1 MSREKFMKEVAPVIV
16 RVATEKGYKYPSA
29 IIAQA
34 ICESGWGDSLL
45 ASKYFN
51 FFGMKCGSSWKG
63 KYTDMLTKEEYK
75 KGTLTD
81 ISAKFRAYDSIEQGV
96 RGYFDFIS
104 TKRYA
109 NLKKANSAYEYID
122 MLKADGYATSSIYVD
137 TVYNMWKVN
146 NLVKYDK
153 VVATS
158 VSGSSELESAL
169 KVIAKN
175 VISGRFGDGRARKEN
190 IYNAVQ
196 EQVNKMVC
204 RVIL

>member
-34 ICESGWGDSLL
+34 ICESGWGDSKL

-51 FFGMKCGSSWKG
+51 FFGMKCGSGWKG
-63 KYTDMLTKEEYK
+63 KYTDMRTKEEYK

-81 ISAKFRAYDSIEQGV
+81 ISAKFRAYDTLEHGI

-122 MLKADGYATSSIYVD
+122 MLKADGYATSSTYVD
-137 TVYNMWKVN
+137 NVYNIWKVN
-146 NLVKYDK
+146 NLGTYDK
-153 VVATS
+153 GGEAS
-158 VSGSSELESAL
+158 VGDSGELESAL

-175 VISGRFGDGRARKEN
+175 VIAGKFGNGSVRKEN
-190 IYNAVQ
+190 IYKAVQ
-196 EQVNKMVC
+196 EQVNNLV
-204 RVIL
+204 

>member
-1 MSREKFMKEVAPVIV
+1 MSRDKFMKEVAPVIV

-51 FFGMKCGSSWKG
+51 FFGMKCGKCWKG
-63 KYTDMLTKEEYK
+63 KYTDMRTKEEYK

-104 TKRYA
+104 SKRYA

-122 MLKADGYATSSIYVD
+122 MLKVDGYATSSTYVD
-137 TVYNMWKVN
+137 IVYNIWKVN
-146 NLVKYDK
+146 NLGTYDK
-153 VVATS
+153 AVATS
-158 VSGSSELESAL
+158 VGGSGELESAL

-175 VISGRFGDGRARKEN
+175 VIAGKFGDGRARKEN
-190 IYNAVQ
+190 IYKAIQ
-196 EQVNKMVC
+196 EQVNKLV
-204 RVIL
+204 

>member
-34 ICESGWGDSLL
+34 ICESGWGDSKL

-63 KYTDMLTKEEYK
+63 KFTDMRTKEEYK

-104 TKRYA
+104 SKRYA
-109 NLKKANSAYEYID
+109 NLKKAHSAYEYIY
-122 MLKADGYATSSIYVD
+122 MLKADGYATSSTYVD
-137 TVYNMWKVN
+137 TVYNLWKVN
-146 NLVKYDK
+146 DLGKYDK
-153 VVATS
+153 AGATS
-158 VSGSSELESAL
+158 VGGSGELESAL

-175 VISGRFGDGRARKEN
+175 VIAGKFGDGRSRKEN
-190 IYNAVQ
+190 IYKAVQ
-196 EQVNKMVC
+196 EQVNKLV
-204 RVIL
+204 

>member
-34 ICESGWGDSLL
+34 ICESGWGDSKL

-63 KYTDMLTKEEYK
+63 KYTDMRTKEEYK

-96 RGYFDFIS
+96 RGYFDFIG

-109 NLKKANSAYEYID
+109 NLKKANSARDYIEK
-122 MLKADGYATSSIYVD
+122 LKADGYATSSVYVG
-137 TVYNMWKVN
+137 TVYSIWQVN
-146 NLVKYDK
+146 NLGVYDTGK
-153 VVATS
+153 PAEPQDDLEQAFETIARHVVAGEFGNG
-158 VSGSSELESAL
+158 VDRKNAIYKRVQKAVEG
-169 KVIAKN
+169 VI
-175 VISGRFGDGRARKEN
+175 R
-190 IYNAVQ
+190 
-196 EQVNKMVC
+196 
-204 RVIL
+204 

>member
-16 RVATEKGYKYPSA
+16 RVASEKGYKYPSA

-34 ICESGWGDSLL
+34 ICESGWGDSKL
-45 ASKYFN
+45 ASKYHN
-51 FFGMKCGSSWKG
+51 YFGMKCGSSWKG
-63 KYTDMLTKEEYK
+63 KYTDMRTKEEYK

-104 TKRYA
+104 TKRYS

-122 MLKADGYATSSIYVD
+122 MLKADGYATSSTYVD
-137 TVYNMWKVN
+137 TVYNIWKVN
-146 NLVKYDK
+146 NLGKYDK
-153 VVATS
+153 AGETS
-158 VSGSSELESAL
+158 VSGSCELESAL

-175 VISGRFGDGRARKEN
+175 VIAGKFGDGRVRKEN
-190 IYNAVQ
+190 IYKAVQ
-196 EQVNKMVC
+196 EQVNKLV
-204 RVIL
+204 

>member
-1 MSREKFMKEVAPVIV
+1 MSREKFMREVAPVIV

-45 ASKYFN
+45 ASKYYN
-51 FFGMKCGSSWKG
+51 FFGMKCGSSWRG
-63 KYTDMLTKEEYK
+63 KYTDMRTKEEYK

-109 NLKKANSAYEYID
+109 NLKKANSAHDYIE
-122 MLKADGYATSSIYVD
+122 MLKADGYATSSTYVD
-137 TVYNMWKVN
+137 IVYNIWKVN
-146 NLVKYDK
+146 NLGSYDK
-153 VVATS
+153 AG
-158 VSGSSELESAL
+158 GSSELESAL

-175 VISGRFGDGRARKEN
+175 VIAGKFGDGRARKEN
-190 IYNAVQ
+190 IYKAVQ
-196 EQVNKMVC
+196 EQVNKLV
-204 RVIL
+204 

>member
-1 MSREKFMKEVAPVIV
+1 MGREKFMGEVAPVIV
-16 RVATEKGYKYPSA
+16 RVATEKGYRYPGA

-63 KYTDMLTKEEYK
+63 KYTDMRTKEEYK

-81 ISAKFRAYDSIEQGV
+81 ISAKFRAYDTLEQGI

-109 NLKKANSAYEYID
+109 NLKKADSARGYIE
-122 MLKADGYATSSIYVD
+122 MLKADGYATSSTYVD
-137 TVYNMWKVN
+137 VVYNIWKVN
-146 NLVKYDK
+146 NLGVYDK
-153 VVATS
+153 AVKTP
-158 VSGSSELESAL
+158 VSGSSGLESAL
-169 KVIAKN
+169 KVVAKN
-175 VISGRFGDGRARKEN
+175 VVAGKFGDGRARKEN
-190 IYNAVQ
+190 IYKAVQ
-196 EQVNKMVC
+196 EQVNKLV
-204 RVIL
+204 

>member
-1 MSREKFMKEVAPVIV
+1 MSRDKFMKEVAPVIV

-45 ASKYFN
+45 ASKFFN
-51 FFGMKCGSSWKG
+51 FFGMKCGKCWKG
-63 KYTDMLTKEEYK
+63 KYTDMRTKEEYK

-104 TKRYA
+104 SKRYA

-122 MLKADGYATSSIYVD
+122 MLKADGYATSSTYVD
-137 TVYNMWKVN
+137 IVYNIWKVN
-146 NLVKYDK
+146 NLGTYDK
-153 VVATS
+153 AVATS
-158 VSGSSELESAL
+158 VGGSGELESAL

-175 VISGRFGDGRARKEN
+175 VIAGKFGDGRARKEN
-190 IYNAVQ
+190 IYKAVQ
-196 EQVNKMVC
+196 EQVNKLV
-204 RVIL
+204 

>member
-63 KYTDMLTKEEYK
+63 KYTDMRTKEEYK

-109 NLKKANSAYEYID
+109 NLKKANSAHDYIE
-122 MLKADGYATSSIYVD
+122 MLKADGYATSSTYVD
-137 TVYNMWKVN
+137 TVYNIWRIN
-146 NLVKYDK
+146 ELGKYDK
-153 VVATS
+153 GVTTPV
-158 VSGSSELESAL
+158 GGDGELESAL
-169 KVIAKN
+169 KVIAEN
-175 VISGRFGDGRARKEN
+175 VIAGKFGNGGDRKEN
-190 IYNAVQ
+190 IYKAVQ
-196 EQVNKMVC
+196 AEVNKLV
-204 RVIL
+204 

>member
-1 MSREKFMKEVAPVIV
+1 MSRENFMKEVAPVIV
-16 RVATEKGYKYPSA
+16 RVAAEKGYKYPSA

-51 FFGMKCGSSWKG
+51 FFGMKCGKCWKG
-63 KYTDMLTKEEYK
+63 KYTDMRTKEEYK

-104 TKRYA
+104 SKRYA

-122 MLKADGYATSSIYVD
+122 ML
-137 TVYNMWKVN
+137 
-146 NLVKYDK
+146 
-153 VVATS
+153 
-158 VSGSSELESAL
+158 
-169 KVIAKN
+169 
-175 VISGRFGDGRARKEN
+175 
-190 IYNAVQ
+190 
-196 EQVNKMVC
+196 
-204 RVIL
+204 